1 MPQTKRQKDILLE
14 KLAMDDL
21 SENGHRIRRNLI
33 IFSTIVIFCSFSG
46 ADIVNN
52 EMDFY
57 GLKIHISNP
66 AYIIWLA
73 LAIVGYQLLHF
84 IFINVEHLQYLKIRT
99 TKASKQTLPIQ
110 QQGMWENENDKP
122 TYINIDSNGN
132 ARQYDEKQ
140 SNLYEWWTNASQNIN
155 QTSRFYEKNSYIIY
169 IISPE
174 NPQNLVSEIKNL
186 GNLEAARIKIGKMI
200 EEKRYLFPSDLDS
213 DDEKE
218 FKDKISETCK
228 EIFKDV
234 NQINENNQNINNSL
248 SSIKKDISKA
258 TALLSNIKKIVEDE
272 YIAKSLAKFNR
283 SYACYKAT
291 EILRL
296 IIIEFLIPLSLGAYS
311 IGALVIILI
320 FYY

>member
-1 MPQTKRQKDILLE
+1 MPQTKHQKEILSE
-14 KLAMDDL
+14 KLVMDDL

-84 IFINVEHLQYLKIRT
+84 IFINFGHLQYLKIRT
-99 TKASKQTLPIQ
+99 TKANKQTLPTPQ
-110 QQGMWENENDKP
+110 YQGGFTNGQTKP
-122 TYINIDSNGN
+122 TYQYLDSNGN

-140 SNLYEWWTNASQNIN
+140 SNLYEWWTNISQKIN
-155 QTSRFYEKNSYIIY
+155 QTSRFYKKTTY

-174 NPQNLVSEIKNL
+174 NAQNLVVEIENL
-186 GNLEAARIKIGKMI
+186 GNLEAAQIKIGKMI
-200 EEKRYLFPSDLDS
+200 GEKGYLVRSDIDS

-218 FKDKISETCK
+218 FKDKISETYN
-228 EIFKDV
+228 EISRDV
-234 NQINENNQNINNSL
+234 NQIKENNQKIN
-248 SSIKKDISKA
+248 SS
-258 TALLSNIKKIVEDE
+258 LSNIKLDISATKELLSKIKQIVEDE
-272 YIAKSLAKFNR
+272 NIAKSLEKFNR
-283 SYACYKAT
+283 SYVCYKAT
-291 EILRL
+291 EALRFG
-296 IIIEFLIPLSLGAYS
+296 IIEFLIPISLGVYS
-311 IGALVIILI
+311 IEALVIILI